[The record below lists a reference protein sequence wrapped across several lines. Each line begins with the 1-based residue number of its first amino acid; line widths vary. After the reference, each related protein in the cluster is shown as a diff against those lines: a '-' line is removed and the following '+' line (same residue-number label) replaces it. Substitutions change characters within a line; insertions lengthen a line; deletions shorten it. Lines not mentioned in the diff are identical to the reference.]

1 MEKEGLIAAFRQ
13 FAPISEADADFL
25 RARFWG
31 LTAPAKH
38 CLVQPDEI
46 CQHVFYV
53 VKGCVRVAIMDR
65 SGDDITCYFAAEGQF
80 VSNYESFL
88 TGKPS
93 KYALHCLEACELL
106 AIDRQGIQ
114 ELYTRTSQGERIGRM
129 IAEHLF
135 IDTVERLTSFYSE
148 TPEDRYQQ
156 FLREYPHLV
165 QRIPQHY
172 IAAYI
177 GVRPQSLSRIKR
189 RALSPVPR

>member
-13 FAPISEADADFL
+13 LAPISEADAEFL
-25 RARFWG
+25 RSRFWG
-31 LTAPAKH
+31 LATPAKH
-38 CLVQPDEI
+38 YLVQPGEI
-46 CQHVFYV
+46 CQQVFYV

-65 SGDDITCYFAAEGQF
+65 NGDDITCYFAAEGQF

-93 KYALHCLEACELL
+93 NYALHCLEACELL

-114 ELYTRTSQGERIGRM
+114 ELYARTEQGDRIGRR

-135 IDTVERLTSFYSE
+135 IDTLERLTSFYSE
-148 TPEDRYQQ
+148 TPEDRYQHFMRQ
-156 FLREYPHLV
+156 YPHLV

-172 IAAYI
+172 IATYI